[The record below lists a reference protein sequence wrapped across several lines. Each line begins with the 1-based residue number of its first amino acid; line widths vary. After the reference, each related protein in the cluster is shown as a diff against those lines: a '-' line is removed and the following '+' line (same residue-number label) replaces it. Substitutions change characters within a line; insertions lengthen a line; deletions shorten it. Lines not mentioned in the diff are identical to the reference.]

1 MAQHNIQVDVI
12 VADLS
17 QEHAAHTVYDQVK
30 QLQRK
35 VDLLVNNS
43 GVASYGYFDKLPLKR
58 QQNEIKLNVLSVV
71 SLTHLFLQDILERHQ
86 GAIINAAAAGFQL
99 MPFMAVYGAT
109 KAFIISWSEALWAE
123 TREKGKMSVIDGRD
137 NYWKAQII
145 RVISNTKRSCPAQ
158 PFHGFGDSSFLCSPT
173 DTRQEEPEPKR
184 HQKIH
189 PPRWS

>member
-1 MAQHNIQVDVI
+1 MFLELA
-12 VADLS
+12 
-17 QEHAAHTVYDQVK
+17 
-30 QLQRK
+30 
-35 VDLLVNNS
+35 
-43 GVASYGYFDKLPLKR
+43 
-58 QQNEIKLNVLSVV
+58 
-71 SLTHLFLQDILERHQ
+71 HLFLQDILERHQ
-86 GAIINAAAAGFQL
+86 GAIINVAAAAGFQS

-109 KAFIISWSEALWAE
+109 KAFIISWSEALWSE
-123 TREKGKMSVIDGRD
+123 TREKGKMTVIDGRD

-173 DTRQEEPEPKR
+173 DIRQEEPEPKR